1 MKKNI
6 ILIVID
12 ALRARNLG
20 CYGERNPLVSPN
32 IDALARK
39 GVLFEK
45 AFATWN
51 TTDQSLTTILTG
63 KYPISHGITNH
74 GDQVTAENLDLFHR
88 SGTKILP
95 QILKPFGY
103 HTYAIDWMKRWFK
116 KGFDFYGYDTQ
127 ISLAKKIEKYFQYV
141 YKHRSLFKNYLKKRK
156 FSLPHIDDIIG
167 TWRTFWFT
175 RELPLIQ
182 DAAIMTNSG
191 IRCIRSTGNAPFF
204 LFLHYWDT
212 HTPYHAS
219 RESMKKIQGDKRNT
233 VDTYTGA
240 IHYVDTQIGRLVRV
254 LKNKNILDN
263 TIILVTSDHGESLTE
278 HGIYFDHHGLYDETI
293 HVPLIIYD
301 PAIKNAPTRIGGF
314 VQHVDLLPTLFD
326 MIDIDPGIVFDGQ
339 SLVHLWEK
347 GSASSRPFVYTE
359 ESYVQKKR
367 AIRTDRYKY
376 ITAKDDTGFCKY
388 CKKVHQG
395 REELYDLLQDPRET
409 KNIAARERDIAKK
422 MAMQLDQVVSD
433 LIKRRKITTQSAPVE
448 TDCVQNPNANET
460 EEVAAKLQGLGYLD

>member
-20 CYGERNPLVSPN
+20 CYGARNPLVSPN
-32 IDALARK
+32 IDALAGR
-39 GVLFEK
+39 GILFEK

-63 KYPISHGITNH
+63 KYPLCHGITNH
-74 GDQVTAENLDLFHR
+74 GDQVTTENLDIFYR
-88 SGTKILP
+88 SGTKTLP
-95 QILKPFGY
+95 QILHPYGY
-103 HTYAIDWMKRWFK
+103 RTYAIDWMKRWFK
-116 KGFDFYGYDTQ
+116 KGFDFYGYDTD
-127 ISLAKKIEKYFQYV
+127 IPLTKKVEKYVQYI
-141 YKHRSLFKNYLKKRK
+141 YKHRNLFKNYLKKRT
-156 FSLPHIDDIIG
+156 FSLPHMDDIIG

-175 RELPLIQ
+175 KELPLIQ
-182 DAAIMTNSG
+182 DAALMTNSG
-191 IRCIRSTGNAPFF
+191 IRCIRSNKNAPFF

-219 RESMKKIQGDKRNT
+219 RESMKKIKADKRNT
-233 VDTYTGA
+233 VDTYKAA
-240 IHYVDTQIGRLVRV
+240 IHYVDTQIGRLIKA
-254 LKNKNILDN
+254 LKNKNILNN
-263 TIILVTSDHGESLTE
+263 TIVVITSDHGESLTE

-301 PAIKNAPTRIGGF
+301 PAIKKAPACIGGF
-314 VQHVDLLPTLFD
+314 VQHVDLLPTLFE
-326 MIDIDPGIVFDGQ
+326 MIDIDPPIALDGQ

-347 GSASSRPFVYTE
+347 KSASSRPFAYTE

-376 ITAKDDTGFCKY
+376 IAAKDDRGFCKY

-395 REELYDLLQDPRET
+395 KEELYDLFQDPREL
-409 KNIAARERDIAKK
+409 KNLVLQEPEIAKK
-422 MAMQLDQVVSD
+422 MAMQLDQFVSQ
-433 LIKRRKITTQSAPVE
+433 LIEKRQRAMQSNLGDK
-448 TDCVQNPNANET
+448 DCLEQPDSKER
-460 EEVAAKLQGLGYLD
+460 EEVTAKLQGLGYLD